1 MCAHLS
7 ASRVIVQE
15 GGDIVNFPVHCY
27 PRILG
32 GAVSCHILVAK
43 LPVTQVQVVGG
54 VIQRGHAR
62 MRAGER
68 ALDGEHHARTHT
80 RTNARTRGG
89 EDENERER
97 ERERAREIDRVPMQS
112 SGPLHTRAKSRDHE
126 IVREPRR
133 PSQTVWSRALKC
145 SMKS

>member
-1 MCAHLS
+1 MPSSLRIYHRSYMVCRKRKTRREGEWVRMRLCAHLS

-15 GGDIVNFPVHCY
+15 GGDIVNLAVHCY

-62 MRAGER
+62 MRAG
-68 ALDGEHHARTHT
+68 G
-80 RTNARTRGG
+80 
-89 EDENERER
+89 RER
-97 ERERAREIDRVPMQS
+97 GR
-112 SGPLHTRAKSRDHE
+112 L
-126 IVREPRR
+126 
-133 PSQTVWSRALKC
+133 
-145 SMKS
+145 

>member
-97 ERERAREIDRVPMQS
+97 ARAREIDRVPMQS

>member
-1 MCAHLS
+1 MPSSLRIYHRSYMVCRKRKIRREREWVRVSLCAHLS

-68 ALDGEHHARTHT
+68 EALDGEHHARTHT
-80 RTNARTRGG
+80 RTNARPHERGG
-89 EDENERER
+89 
-97 ERERAREIDRVPMQS
+97 
-112 SGPLHTRAKSRDHE
+112 KS
-126 IVREPRR
+126 
-133 PSQTVWSRALKC
+133 
-145 SMKS
+145 

>member
-1 MCAHLS
+1 MPSPLRIYQRSYMVCRKRKIRRERECVRVSLCAHLS

-97 ERERAREIDRVPMQS
+97 ARESARERD
-112 SGPLHTRAKSRDHE
+112 
-126 IVREPRR
+126 
-133 PSQTVWSRALKC
+133 
-145 SMKS
+145 